1 MTVNKVKDIK
11 ELALGSVSD
20 LYNRDSNITWRDNLS
35 KIKMPGYT
43 SASDLLKS
51 EYASNNL
58 VKQLAELQKNAII
71 PSYREHMANLQEQL
85 RIGQLAQEQIARL
98 NLQSLL
104 SDSVKKQLAN
114 MTSLRR
120 INSKHREFLE
130 ILQKQ
135 AKVYPP
141 HDANKYIQMLRKQ
154 AEIAMPLR
162 NQFEML
168 NKQAGL
174 NNMQAILNEL
184 RQNVSHKIDLN
195 NEIKES
201 LKQYTLAQ
209 KASLHQIME
218 QSLSSIAQAYV
229 EGAIET
235 SHNESDVQD
244 KGLNKSSST
253 FIDSFKSLPHPLQ
266 FIIMWLLTEVVLG
279 AIADYA
285 KEQILSQIHKTESY
299 SVSLYE
305 DAPISKQK
313 LIKENTEIKWEDL
326 NGFRFITGDNVRLH
340 VSPSL
345 NSEVIECIG
354 KNTIVAILDKKD
366 RQWLYVQVKS
376 GDEFITGWI
385 TRTYT
390 KPLKA

>member
-1 MTVNKVKDIK
+1 MMANKMASINSSKYN
-11 ELALGSVSD
+11 ELSNLAKSVSLGGLTTPLD
-20 LYNRDSNITWRDNLS
+20 FLQQNLLHIVLEKTSQKILDN
-35 KIKMPGYT
+35 Y
-43 SASDLLKS
+43 
-51 EYASNNL
+51 
-58 VKQLAELQKNAII
+58 LQKKFNTSLKTNEINHLFRKYVENFQKQ
-71 PSYREHMANLQEQL
+71 SEKSLS
-85 RIGQLAQEQIARL
+85 
-98 NLQSLL
+98 LQSQIE
-104 SDSVKKQLAN
+104 V
-114 MTSLRR
+114 
-120 INSKHREFLE
+120 F
-130 ILQKQ
+130 
-135 AKVYPP
+135 
-141 HDANKYIQMLRKQ
+141 
-154 AEIAMPLR
+154 
-162 NQFEML
+162 

-174 NNMQAILNEL
+174 ESMEATLKNL
-184 RQNVSHKIDLN
+184 REYITYDDLTKDI
-195 NEIKES
+195 IKKQENQYFEKKTS
-201 LKQYTLAQ
+201 LFNRT
-209 KASLHQIME
+209 ME
-218 QSLSSIAQAYV
+218 QGLSSIAQAYV

-253 FIDSFKSLPHPLQ
+253 FIDSFKALPHPLQ
-266 FIIMWLLTEVVLG
+266 FIIMWFLTEVLLG

>member
-1 MTVNKVKDIK
+1 MTVNKVKDTK
-11 ELALGSVSD
+11 KLALGSVSD

-43 SASDLLKS
+43 SVSDLLKS

-58 VKQLAELQKNAII
+58 LRQLAQLQKNAII
-71 PSYREHMANLQEQL
+71 PSYKEHMAILHRQLRISRHAQEQL
-85 RIGQLAQEQIARL
+85 AKLSTQALI
-98 NLQSLL
+98 
-104 SDSVKKQLAN
+104 SDSILKQFSHRPNLAEIGN
-114 MTSLRR
+114 EYR
-120 INSKHREFLE
+120 KHID

-135 AKVYPP
+135 ALAFFPR
-141 HDANKYIQMLRKQ
+141 DANKYIQMLRKQ

-201 LKQYTLAQ
+201 LKQYTIAQ

-366 RQWLYVQVKS
+366 RQWLFVQVKS

>member
-11 ELALGSVSD
+11 KLALGSVSD
-20 LYNRDSNITWRDNLS
+20 LYNKDSNITWRDDLN
-35 KIKMPGYT
+35 KIKMPEYK
-43 SASDLLKS
+43 SVSDLLKS
-51 EYASNNL
+51 DYASNNL
-58 VKQLAELQKNAII
+58 VRQLAELQKNAII
-71 PSYREHMANLQEQL
+71 PSYKEHMANLQKQL
-85 RIGQLAQEQIARL
+85 RIGQLAQEQIARF
-98 NLQSLL
+98 NLQSIV
-104 SDSVKKQLAN
+104 SDSIRKQFENMPKLAGIGN
-114 MTSLRR
+114 EFR
-120 INSKHREFLE
+120 KHID

-135 AKVYPP
+135 AQAFST
-141 HDANKYIQMLRKQ
+141 HDANKHIQMLRKQ

-174 NNMQAILNEL
+174 NNMQAMLNEL
-184 RQNVSHKIDLN
+184 RKNVTHKIDLN
-195 NEIKES
+195 NEIKE
-201 LKQYTLAQ
+201 LLNQYTQAQ
-209 KASLHQIME
+209 KASFHQIME
-218 QSLSSIAQAYV
+218 QGLSTIAQAYI

-235 SHNESDVQD
+235 SHTESDAQD

-253 FIDSFKSLPHPLQ
+253 FIDSFKALPSPVQ
-266 FIIMWLLTEVVLG
+266 TFLLWILCQVFLG
-279 AIADYA
+279 AITDYA
-285 KEQILSQIHKTESY
+285 KEKTLSQIYGMESY
-299 SVSLYE
+299 ILSLNE
-305 DAPISKQK
+305 DKPISKQK
-313 LIKENTEIKWEDL
+313 LTQENKDIQWEDL
-326 NGFRFITGDNVRLH
+326 NNFRAITGDNVRLH

-366 RQWLYVQVKS
+366 RQWLFVQVKS